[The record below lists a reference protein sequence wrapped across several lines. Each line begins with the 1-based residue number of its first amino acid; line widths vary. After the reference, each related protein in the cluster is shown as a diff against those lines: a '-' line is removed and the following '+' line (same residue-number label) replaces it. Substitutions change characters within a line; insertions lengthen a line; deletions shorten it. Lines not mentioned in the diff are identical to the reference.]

1 MIMNLFFQSLD
12 FSEKRRVHFHEFMLE
27 FHQKT
32 KKIRTF
38 KNKDPVKIICNDLA
52 KEIKVLCFDEFQI
65 VDITDAMIVG
75 RLFEELISTGVI
87 IITTSNFK
95 PHELYKDG
103 LNRQLFIPFIN
114 LIEDKFKIL
123 EVDSKV
129 DYRKKKIKNAGKIF
143 YKNKHR

>member
-52 KEIKVLCFDEFQI
+52 REIKVLCFDEFQI

-75 RLFEELISTGVI
+75 
-87 IITTSNFK
+87 
-95 PHELYKDG
+95 
-103 LNRQLFIPFIN
+103 
-114 LIEDKFKIL
+114 
-123 EVDSKV
+123 
-129 DYRKKKIKNAGKIF
+129 
-143 YKNKHR
+143 

>member
-52 KEIKVLCFDEFQI
+52 KEIKVLCF
-65 VDITDAMIVG
+65 V
-75 RLFEELISTGVI
+75 ISN
-87 IITTSNFK
+87 S
-95 PHELYKDG
+95 
-103 LNRQLFIPFIN
+103 
-114 LIEDKFKIL
+114 
-123 EVDSKV
+123 
-129 DYRKKKIKNAGKIF
+129 
-143 YKNKHR
+143 